1 MSFSPIAY
9 RNHPLSPS
17 PSLSLSFGL
26 SASLSLSL
34 CTSLK
39 FCLPCPFLVSLLP
52 DHPLLALLSLGL
64 PYTLTVSHSLLSWSV
79 SLSISCS
86 QSLSP
91 AVLPLSPFLSHCLC
105 PSISV
110 PYPIPHSLSLSSTS
124 PCFVLFCLSY
134 LCLKTLY
141 LSFDSK

>member
-1 MSFSPIAY
+1 MLRTMSFSPIAY

-86 QSLSP
+86 QSFSP

-134 LCLKTLY
+134 FIY
-141 LSFDSK
+141 L